1 MFSNRWCKLFRCAL
15 PLARMAHIPTKQS
28 ICSQTF
34 LSDED
39 AEKIRDRV
47 RQIGQRVEFHF
58 IPGSD
63 PYIEIFT

>member
-1 MFSNRWCKLFRCAL
+1 
-15 PLARMAHIPTKQS
+15 
-28 ICSQTF
+28 
-34 LSDED
+34 
-39 AEKIRDRV
+39 V